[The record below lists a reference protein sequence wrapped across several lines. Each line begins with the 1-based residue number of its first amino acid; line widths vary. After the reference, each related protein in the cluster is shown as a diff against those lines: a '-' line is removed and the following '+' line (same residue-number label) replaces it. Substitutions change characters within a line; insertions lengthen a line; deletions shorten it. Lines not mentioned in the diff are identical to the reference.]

1 MRHIGDAHERELNI
15 ARGGGD
21 VGGLTQTRMDPAIG
35 QITSS
40 SLPNYNISVVPFN
53 KSSFPSDFIFGT
65 ASAAYQYEGA
75 ANEDGKGPSIWDT
88 FTHNHPERIADHSNG
103 DVAIDFYHR
112 YKDDIK
118 LMKFEGL
125 NGFRFSIS
133 WSRVL
138 PYGKLCKGVNK
149 EGIAFYNN
157 LINEL
162 LAKGIQ
168 PMITLFHWDLPQ
180 VLEDE
185 YLGFLNPQII
195 YDFRDYAELCF
206 KEFGDRVKLWT
217 TINEPSGYAFTGYDI
232 GIFPPMRCSPWR
244 NIGCLAGNSSTEP
257 YIVAHN
263 LLLAHAQT
271 VRLYREKYKA
281 LQKGEIGMVLVA
293 SWLEPYSKAKE
304 DIDAAQRAID
314 FSLGWFMHPLTYGD
328 YPEIMC
334 KLVGN
339 RLPKFTIEQAEMVK
353 GSSDFVGL
361 NYYTTMYAANIVT
374 PSKENISYVSDIQVN
389 QTGLAAFY
397 VVPRGL
403 SEVLVYTKEKYNN
416 PKFYITENGMSDA
429 NVTMVEKGVNDSQRV
444 DFLRC
449 HLLALN
455 AALKK
460 GVDVKGY
467 FAWSFLDDFEWT
479 SGYTQRFGLNYVDYE
494 DNLKRYPKHSAL
506 WLKKFLLN

>member
-1 MRHIGDAHERELNI
+1 MRLLMQISLFLLIGILVVPLSYSR
-15 ARGGGD
+15 
-21 VGGLTQTRMDPAIG
+21 
-35 QITSS
+35 
-40 SLPNYNISVVPFN
+40 PNYNISVPFN
-53 KSSFPSDFIFGT
+53 RSSFPTDFIFGT

-118 LMKFEGL
+118 LMKYEGL

-138 PYGKLCKGVNK
+138 PYGKLCRGVNK

-168 PMITLFHWDLPQ
+168 PMVTLFHWDLPQ

-217 TINEPSGYAFTGYDI
+217 TINEPSGYALTSYDL
-232 GIFPPMRCSPWR
+232 GIFPPMRCSSWR
-244 NIGCLAGNSSTEP
+244 NIGCPAGDSSTEP
-257 YIVAHN
+257 YIVAHH

-271 VRLYREKYKA
+271 AKLYRHKYQVS
-281 LQKGEIGMVLVA
+281 QKGEIGIVLVA
-293 SWLEPYSKAKE
+293 SWFEPYSKTKK
-304 DIDAAQRAID
+304 DVDAAQRAID
-314 FSLGWFMHPLTYGD
+314 FSLGWFINPLTYGV

-334 KLVGN
+334 KIVGN
-339 RLPKFTIEQAEMVK
+339 RLPKFTTGQAEMVK
-353 GSSDFVGL
+353 GSSDFIGL
-361 NYYTTMYAANIVT
+361 NYYTTMYAANINNVT
-374 PSKENISYVSDIQVN
+374 RNKENVSYLSDIQ
-389 QTGLAAFY
+389 TGSAFFY

-403 SEVLVYTKEKYNN
+403 LEVLVYTKEKYSN
-416 PKFYITENGMSDA
+416 PKIYITENGMSDA
-429 NVTMVEKGVNDSQRV
+429 NVTMVEEGVNDFQRV
-444 DFLRC
+444 DFLRR
-449 HLLALN
+449 HLLALK
-455 AALKK
+455 AALKNSVK
-460 GVDVKGY
+460 VKGY
-467 FAWSFLDDFEWT
+467 FAWSFLDNFEWT
-479 SGYTQRFGLNYVDYE
+479 SGYTQRFGLNYVDYK
-494 DNLKRYPKHSAL
+494 DNLKRYPKRSAL